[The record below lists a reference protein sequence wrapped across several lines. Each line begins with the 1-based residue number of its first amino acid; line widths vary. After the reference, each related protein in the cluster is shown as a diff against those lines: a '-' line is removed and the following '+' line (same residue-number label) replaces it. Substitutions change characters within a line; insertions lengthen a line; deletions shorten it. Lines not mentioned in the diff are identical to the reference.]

1 MRWARWDSDLNGD
14 ELAAVADSKG
24 NTYLILFALWLMMFS
39 ASSQVII
46 VTPILPEISE
56 TLEIGEFWQGI
67 LLGSYAFALGISAV
81 ITGPISDRI
90 GRRRILLIGSALMAV
105 ALALH
110 TVAAD
115 FTLLLIMRTLAG
127 VGGGILSGGS
137 VAYIGDYFP
146 YDRRGW
152 ANGWVMSGTAFG
164 QIAGIPIG
172 KVLATAFGYRW
183 PFLMFAI
190 TMGLATILIWFVLPA
205 VNEYLDPK
213 RLTIRRMVS
222 KYRRLIRRSE
232 IVAAVATY
240 FLMFLGIGL
249 FASFL
254 PTWLEV
260 EIGISGFQIALL
272 FAIGGMGNIIAAP
285 VAGHVSD
292 TIGRKPL
299 VIFSCLGLS
308 VLILIAPY
316 TIDGFAMAA
325 FLFFL
330 AMVTVGIRISP
341 LQALMTALVKDAR
354 RGLLMGLAVGLGQVG
369 FGVGSFIAGITYGP
383 YGYVS
388 NTVMGAAAILLMA
401 AIVKWGLPE
410 PDLNQDR
417 PEQATTSPASSTSDG
432 TSEAATISPSSTSP
446 SAPNKTNP

>member
-1 MRWARWDSDLNGD
+1 M
-14 ELAAVADSKG
+14 ADKKG
-24 NTYLILFALWLMMFS
+24 NTYFILFALWLMMFS
-39 ASSQVII
+39 ASSQVVI
-46 VTPILPEISE
+46 VIPILPEISQ
-56 TLEIGEFWQGI
+56 TLGVNEFWQGI

-81 ITGPISDRI
+81 VTGPISDRI
-90 GRRRILLIGSALMAV
+90 GRRRILIIGSALMAV
-105 ALALH
+105 ALTLH

-115 FTLLLIMRTLAG
+115 FTLLLVMRTLAG
-127 VGGGILSGGS
+127 IGGGILSGGS

-164 QIAGIPIG
+164 QIAGVPIG
-172 KVLATAFGYRW
+172 KILATSYGYRW
-183 PFLMFAI
+183 PFLLFAI
-190 TMGLATILIWFVLPA
+190 TMGVATVLIWYFLPA
-205 VNEYLDPK
+205 VNAYLDPK
-213 RLTIRRMVS
+213 RLTLRRMVT
-222 KYRRLIRRSE
+222 KYVRLVRRSE
-232 IVAAVATY
+232 VVAAVATY

-272 FAIGGMGNIIAAP
+272 FAIGGMANIVAAP

-299 VIFSCLGLS
+299 VIASCIGLS
-308 VLILIAPY
+308 AAIVVAPY
-316 TIDGFAMAA
+316 LIDGFAMAA

-330 AMVTVGIRISP
+330 AMVAVGIRISP
-341 LQALMTALVKDAR
+341 LQALMTALVKDER
-354 RGLLMGLAVGLGQVG
+354 RGLLMGLAIGFGQVG

-388 NTVMGAAAILLMA
+388 NTFMGAASVLVMA

-410 PDLNQDR
+410 PDLNAAR
-417 PEQATTSPASSTSDG
+417 PAQVEDAASSDDRDTPPDVVK
-432 TSEAATISPSSTSP
+432 APS
-446 SAPNKTNP
+446 